1 MKKKFWISIKEFDKK
16 VITSAMESGVDA
28 IYAPNGFVDRIKELG
43 DFVVLANDG
52 DLKQGE
58 DFEEI
63 TIRKKED
70 EIKVENIAGR
80 IPVIIRNI
88 DWEIIPLENLISKT
102 SNLIQMVKDSKQAK
116 LAIETLEKGADGILL
131 DNPSVAEIKKTA
143 KIIQTSSNEKL
154 QLVEASIIEKKSLGI
169 SDRVCIDTASIL
181 LPGHGALVG
190 DTSSASFLVH
200 NENVQSPFC
209 DPRPFRINAGAVH
222 AYVKLVNDKMKYL
235 MELRSGDEIV
245 IVEPNGKMS
254 SAIVGRAKIEK
265 RPMMLIVAEYKNK
278 KITLIMQNAETI
290 RLTSPEG
297 KPLSVVKLKKGDKVL
312 AYLEEGGRHF
322 GVKVEETIKEQ

>member
-1 MKKKFWISIKEFDKK
+1 
-16 VITSAMESGVDA
+16 
-28 IYAPNGFVDRIKELG
+28 
-43 DFVVLANDG
+43 
-52 DLKQGE
+52 
-58 DFEEI
+58 
-63 TIRKKED
+63 
-70 EIKVENIAGR
+70 
-80 IPVIIRNI
+80 
-88 DWEIIPLENLISKT
+88 
-102 SNLIQMVKDSKQAK
+102 MVKDSKQAK